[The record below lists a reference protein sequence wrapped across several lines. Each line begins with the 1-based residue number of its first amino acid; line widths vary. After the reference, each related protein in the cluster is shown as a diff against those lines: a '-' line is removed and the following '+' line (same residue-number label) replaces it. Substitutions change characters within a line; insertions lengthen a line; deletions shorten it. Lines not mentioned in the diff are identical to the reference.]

1 GGSWLDREHTGN
13 VIEFDQASLTPPAVE
28 QAASDASQPE
38 PNLLEDLPA
47 QTEASPLQPFEPQP
61 SSEQAP
67 TWSFDTAQD
76 KGLDYPL
83 DLDLEKEAERLADTG
98 VESAPLPEGDRPSYL
113 ESGELTAEDEV
124 ATKLD
129 LARAYMDMGDP
140 DGAQGILDEVMKEGN
155 ESQRREAEEL
165 LRKIG

>member
-1 GGSWLDREHTGN
+1 METGN
-13 VIEFDQASLTPPAVE
+13 LTGFDHASLTPPAME
-28 QAASDASQPE
+28 QAAPASSQPE
-38 PNLLEDLPA
+38 PNYLEGMPA
-47 QTEASPLQPFEPQP
+47 QTEVSPLQPFEPLRP
-61 SSEQAP
+61 SSGQAF
-67 TWSFDTAQD
+67 TESYGTQD
-76 KGLDYPL
+76 KAPDYPV

-98 VESAPLPEGDRPSYL
+98 AESSPLPESDKSSAF
-113 ESGELTAEDEV
+113 ESGELTPEDEV

-140 DGAQGILDEVMKEGN
+140 EGAQGILDEVMKEGN